1 MDNIGCKVIVSGH
14 VQGVGFRYYT
24 SQQAHLCDV
33 TGHAKNLYNGNVEV
47 LIYGRRTAVTQMLQ
61 WLNKGPASAR
71 VKEIKVTTIPYEVI
85 KGFASY

>member
-24 SQQAHLCDV
+24 SQQAHHIGV
-33 TGHAKNLYNGNVEV
+33 TGQAKNLYNGNVEV
-47 LIYGRRTAVTQMLQ
+47 IVYGRRIEVTKMLQ

-71 VKEIKVTTIPYEVI
+71 VKEIKVNTIPYETK
-85 KGFASY
+85 KGFGSY